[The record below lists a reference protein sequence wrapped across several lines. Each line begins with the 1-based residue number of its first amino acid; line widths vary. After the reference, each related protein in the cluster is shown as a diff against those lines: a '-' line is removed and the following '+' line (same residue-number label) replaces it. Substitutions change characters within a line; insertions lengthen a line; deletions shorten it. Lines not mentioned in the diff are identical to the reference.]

1 MMDICEFIRQIFC
14 VPEGEDASKLM
25 IVLAFGV
32 TRVVGFGIGM
42 WRARTIRR
50 VHAAAAAYAERVLA
64 QHRRFDEPSSVR
76 LRSQPDRAPFHISF
90 IDSNLR
96 AHLVE

>member
-1 MMDICEFIRQIFC
+1 MDICEFIRQLFRA
-14 VPEGEDASKLM
+14 PEGEDASKLV
-25 IVLAFGV
+25 IVLAFGL
-32 TRVVGFGIGM
+32 TRVVGFVFGLL
-42 WRARTIRR
+42 RARAIRR
-50 VHAAAAAYAERVLA
+50 VQAAAAACAERELA

-76 LRSQPDRAPFHISF
+76 LLSQPDCASFHISF